1 MWEVPSKLST
11 PLHPPCSYL
20 FSAVSSRLIL
30 FRFALPR
37 PSSET
42 SHTPKKKPVKAARRW
57 AESALTA
64 QDIAALDYSSA
75 PGDSDVDRPP
85 PRVNLAQL
93 VDESSRG
100 AVRAD
105 GLYEVKDLDLYG
117 ATGVKGGDDD
127 DDTEDMIARALSKA
141 ERAKDESG
149 AGAGTSKGA
158 LSAIGGLFSR
168 FTGGKVLTAEDLA
181 PVLNGM
187 KEHLMKKNVA
197 KEIADKICE
206 SVGESLV
213 GTRVSGFGSTC
224 HISALCYLHV
234 Y

>member
-1 MWEVPSKLST
+1 M
-11 PLHPPCSYL
+11 
-20 FSAVSSRLIL
+20 
-30 FRFALPR
+30 
-37 PSSET
+37 
-42 SHTPKKKPVKAARRW
+42 
-57 AESALTA
+57 
-64 QDIAALDYSSA
+64 
-75 PGDSDVDRPP
+75 DRPP
-85 PRVNLAQL
+85 PRVDLTQL
-93 VDESSRG
+93 IDESSRG

-149 AGAGTSKGA
+149 AGAGASKGA

-224 HISALCYLHV
+224 HFSF
-234 Y
+234 